1 MAFDFDKK
9 LKEFERLKVT
19 LPKVISNDGQRY
31 FLKNFDK
38 EQWEGQHWTRR
49 RDHTNRRKLLVK
61 SGALR
66 RAVSNARRE
75 ATFNRIRFEVFVQ
88 SKKGFNYA
96 QVHNEGS
103 TSRRSGGKR
112 TIGFR
117 MKRGN
122 LVFAKKG
129 KATFE
134 QDVTIKAHTVVIPR
148 RQFLG
153 RNREFDK
160 VLKTRVDSE
169 IKKLMR

>member
-1 MAFDFDKK
+1 M
-9 LKEFERLKVT
+9 
-19 LPKVISNDGQRY
+19 
-31 FLKNFDK
+31 
-38 EQWEGQHWTRR
+38 
-49 RDHTNRRKLLVK
+49 
-61 SGALR
+61 
-66 RAVSNARRE
+66 
-75 ATFNRIRFEVFVQ
+75 FVQ

-103 TSRRSGGKR
+103 VSRRSGGKR

>member
-38 EQWEGQHWTRR
+38 EQWEGQRWARR

-75 ATFNRIRFEVFVQ
+75 ALLIGSDLKYLCRVRKVSTTLRYIMRVVLPGDQE
-88 SKKGFNYA
+88 GLA
-96 QVHNEGS
+96 Q
-103 TSRRSGGKR
+103 
-112 TIGFR
+112 
-117 MKRGN
+117 
-122 LVFAKKG
+122 LVSVLNA
-129 KATFE
+129 AT
-134 QDVTIKAHTVVIPR
+134 
-148 RQFLG
+148 
-153 RNREFDK
+153 
-160 VLKTRVDSE
+160 
-169 IKKLMR
+169 

>member
-19 LPKVISNDGQRY
+19 LPKLISNDGQRY

-38 EQWEGQHWTRR
+38 EQWQGQHWTTR

-61 SGALR
+61 TGALR

-75 ATFNRIRFEVFVQ
+75 ARFDRIRFEVFVQ

-96 QVHNEGS
+96 QVHNEGGVI
-103 TSRRSGGKR
+103 RKSGGKR

-134 QDVTIKAHTVVIPR
+134 QDVNIGAHTIVIPK

-153 RNREFDK
+153 RNRDFDK
-160 VLKTRVDSE
+160 LLKGRVDSE